1 MSYICH
7 LPYAHTCHELTA
19 VVFFIRVHRELT
31 EAASARIGLVS
42 VRQMEVSEAQWDSAR
57 EIFYGKLGQDC
68 GMAVEKYQRIK
79 DLLCNW
85 DTLSV
90 PVRRERSGGNHVY
103 WKKKYQVVGEQL
115 CFTIP
120 EGDEASE
127 GDVLSIKQVSH
138 QESMFDDIKMIHCA
152 SKRVSKRVPSSF
164 K

>member
-1 MSYICH
+1 
-7 LPYAHTCHELTA
+7 
-19 VVFFIRVHRELT
+19 
-31 EAASARIGLVS
+31 
-42 VRQMEVSEAQWDSAR
+42 MEVSEAQWDSAR

-115 CFTIP
+115 CLLQPIRHAHQVHTVLAELAPVQGLGKHIRGVLQRRHIP
-120 EGDEASE
+120 
-127 GDVLSIKQVSH
+127 H
-138 QESMFDDIKMIHCA
+138 QLTDL
-152 SKRVSKRVPSSF
+152 R
-164 K
+164 

>member
-1 MSYICH
+1 M
-7 LPYAHTCHELTA
+7 A

-31 EAASARIGLVS
+31 EGASARVGRVS

-68 GMAVEKYQRIK
+68 GMAVEKHQTIK
-79 DLLCNW
+79 QLLSNW

-90 PVRRERSGGNHVY
+90 PDRRERSGGNHVY
-103 WKKKYQVVGEQL
+103 WKKKNQVVGEQL